1 MSIIF
6 DPILGEI
13 RSQDTTPSGVGD
25 GFNRISAGTQLAGTM
40 NTINFANSNGITF
53 GMSNSSQITASH
65 NGLTQQSTQPVALS
79 GSNGSFQFSTA
90 TFGNLNGLS
99 FYTSGGSFVGSY
111 TVPTQTEYLFSNSN
125 GVSFGTNGSTVTA
138 TVKTDYLTQQS
149 TQPVAISGSNGSF
162 SFSTATFGNMNGM
175 SFYTSNGSM
184 VGSYTVP
191 IITNSSL
198 TIQAGASTL
207 SSVSRVH
214 FGDSN
219 GISFGASTSNN
230 GSITITAS
238 HDGLTSQSNQ
248 AISGSNGSFTF
259 QTATFGNL
267 NGLSFYTSNGSVVGS
282 YTVPTQSVQPVAA
295 SGSNGSFN
303 FSTLTFG
310 NLNGLSFYTSNGSL
324 VGSYTNGGGVAV
336 AAGTQTATSGTALFN
351 NANGITFGM
360 SNSSVITASH
370 NGLTTAA
377 QSDHSHGNPTLN
389 LTNLSGT
396 TASASNGFTLSL
408 SAANPGGGAGVTY
421 KYFRPSRAEW
431 VITAQGQGSYSVQYA
446 ALPNLEISR
455 VNFPINF
462 SGATNSTGQY
472 TATILMG
479 LYSKNVS
486 TLSAAHTFSTA
497 FVWTHSGTA
506 NSVSHVGPRILSLP
520 WTTTIG
526 ASDYWVGI
534 GYRTTSASANASF
547 SVFAL
552 SQINSS
558 ISGFMKSASAASVG
572 QFPMEGV
579 YTATTSANPSSIHIT
594 QINGISSAMRRQPVF
609 FLGGDS

>member
-1 MSIIF
+1 MSWFAPQNPGI
-6 DPILGEI
+6 DGVDEL
-13 RSQDTTPSGVGD
+13 TPSEEALVMHINGLPYRTGD
-25 GFNRISAGTQLAGTM
+25 ILWHNGT
-40 NTINFANSNGITF
+40 NFTNLSLANSNGF
-53 GMSNSSQITASH
+53 
-65 NGLTQQSTQPVALS
+65 
-79 GSNGSFQFSTA
+79 
-90 TFGNLNGLS
+90 S
-99 FYTSGGSFVGSY
+99 FYTTGGSIVGSY
-111 TVPTQTEYLFSNSN
+111 TTGGGGQLNVSAGTTSNNLTNLVFSNSN
-125 GVSFGTNGSTVTA
+125 GVSWGLNGSTVTA
-138 TVKTDYLTQQS
+138 TVKTDYPTTQSVQTQNLVSINGSTGDISFANANGITFGANASTITASHNGLTQQS

-162 SFSTATFGNMNGM
+162 NFSTASFGNLNGL
-175 SFYTSNGSM
+175 SFYSTNGSM

-191 IITNSSL
+191 TVTNSSI
-198 TIQAGASTL
+198 TMQAGASTL
-207 SSVSRVH
+207 SSVSRIAFV
-214 FGDSN
+214 DSN
-219 GISFGASTSNN
+219 GVSFGASTSNN
-230 GSITITAS
+230 GSITITATVKTDYLS
-238 HDGLTSQSNQ
+238 SQSNQ
-248 AISGSNGSFTF
+248 AVSGSNGSFTF
-259 QTATFGNL
+259 QTI
-267 NGLSFYTSNGSVVGS
+267 
-282 YTVPTQSVQPVAA
+282 
-295 SGSNGSFN
+295 
-303 FSTLTFG
+303 TFG

-324 VGSYTNGGGVAV
+324 VGSYTDGGGGGVAV
-336 AAGTQTATSGTALFN
+336 AGGTQTATSGTVLFN

-421 KYFRPSRAEW
+421 KYFRPSNAEW

-479 LYSKNVS
+479 FYSKNVS

-506 NSVSHVGPRILSLP
+506 NSVSHAGPRILSLP

-526 ASDYWVGI
+526 ASDYWIGI
-534 GYRTTSASANASF
+534 GYRTTSASADASF

-579 YTATTSANPSSIHIT
+579 YTATTAANPSSIHIT
-594 QINGISSAMRRQPVF
+594 QINGISSAMRRQPIF